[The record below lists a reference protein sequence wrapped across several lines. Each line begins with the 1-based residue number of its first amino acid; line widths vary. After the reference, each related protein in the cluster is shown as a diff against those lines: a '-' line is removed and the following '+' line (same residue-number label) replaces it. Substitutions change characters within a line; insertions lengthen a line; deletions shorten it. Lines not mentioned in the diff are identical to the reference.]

1 MLHITDAMVE
11 AAIGPAEVQA
21 VLADAFRQFA
31 AGEAAIQERLR
42 TEAGGVKLSML
53 GALVPGQGVAGA
65 KVYTTIAGA
74 FSFAIVL
81 FSTTTGAL
89 LATIEANAITR
100 LRTAATSVVA
110 ARHLARPDSRT
121 LAVFGA
127 GVQGRAH
134 AVQFAGAYPLR
145 EILLCSQ
152 RRDPALA
159 AEIEAEAGVPTR
171 LADAEEAIAAADIA
185 VTASRSKSPL
195 FAGDAIRPGTYIAA
209 VGSSLPGTRE
219 LDDRALERMAMI
231 AVEFRVQSLKEAGD
245 LVMAA
250 PGIVP
255 AGKIVELGDLVAG
268 KTPGRSNPEEITL
281 FKSVGVGL
289 EDIAVAGLAWRTITG
304 G

>member
-134 AVQFAGAYPLR
+134 AVQFAGAFQLR

-159 AEIEAEAGVPTR
+159 AEIEAAAGVPTR

-219 LDDRALERMAMI
+219 LDDRALERMARI

>member
-134 AVQFAGAYPLR
+134 AVQFAAAYPLR